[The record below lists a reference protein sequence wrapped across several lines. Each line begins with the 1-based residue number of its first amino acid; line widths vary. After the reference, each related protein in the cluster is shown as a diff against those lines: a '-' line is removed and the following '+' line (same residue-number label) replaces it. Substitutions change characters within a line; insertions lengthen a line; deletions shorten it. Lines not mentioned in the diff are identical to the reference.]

1 MSSLLI
7 ETILKTHKIT
17 DYLKSK
23 GLSPSAAERGGKIF
37 YNCPL
42 HEGDSTPSF
51 VVYTNSGEYE
61 NFYCFGCKAKYNI
74 IHLYRDFE
82 KVTLGQAIKALSNGM
97 KLDNEA
103 ELLHATQQ
111 IQNDKSVEAQYT
123 PDDLAL
129 MIARQLYDF
138 QKIVENDPE
147 CIASC
152 EKISQ
157 AVDKCVTECD
167 LQSLHRLNEM
177 LPDVL
182 PQRVMLFQ
190 QQKERNIMRQV
201 EGENK

>member
-7 ETILKTHKIT
+7 ETILKTHRIT
-17 DYLKSK
+17 DYLRSK
-23 GLSPSAAERGGKIF
+23 GITPASPERGGKIF
-37 YNCPL
+37 YSCPL

-51 VVYTNSGEYE
+51 VVYTTSGEFE

-74 IHLYRDFE
+74 IHLYRELE
-82 KVTLGQAIKALSNGM
+82 KITLGQAIKALSNGM
-97 KLDNEA
+97 QLDSDA

-111 IQNDKSVEAQYT
+111 IQNDKSIEAQYT

-138 QKIVENDPE
+138 LKIVENDPE

-157 AVDKCVTECD
+157 AVDKSVTECD
-167 LQSLHRLNEM
+167 LQNLHRLNEM

-182 PQRVMLFQ
+182 PKRVLLYQ
-190 QQKERNIMRQV
+190 QQKENSIMQQV
-201 EGENK
+201 KG